1 MCMPYV
7 LFVLHA
13 VSVINTGTVFPF
25 QQTHRFNIGPVSTG
39 YNTFSVPKLSLTQ
52 TQFFRFDHPIG
63 LT

>member
-1 MCMPYV
+1 MPYV

-13 VSVINTGTVFPF
+13 VSVINTGTVFQF
-25 QQTHRFNIGPVSTG
+25 QQTHRFNIGAVLTD
-39 YNTFSVPKLSLTQ
+39 YNTFSVPKLSLTW